1 MNVNGL
7 KQQTTSNFD
16 ITNFITFCINIT
28 STDSN
33 TENGNTKTEEVGTTI
48 FLGLKIN

>member
-1 MNVNGL
+1 MNVNDL

-16 ITNFITFCINIT
+16 ITNSVTFCTNIP

-33 TENGNTKTEEVGTTI
+33 TEKVGTTT